1 VTQAQPTEP
10 LVLND
15 ASFFVAGKKYNIIN
29 IEIDQSKV
37 GISCGTVCKWIKT
50 K

>member
-29 IEIDQSKV
+29 ITNTSF
-37 GISCGTVCKWIKT
+37 ISFGQAASEEKLF
-50 K
+50 

>member
-29 IEIDQSKV
+29 ITNNI
-37 GISCGTVCKWIKT
+37 IKLEVNKPVSLT
-50 K
+50 